1 MNDDWREITTK
12 RAEKSN
18 GNQSSALE
26 YLGQGTLQRPRP
38 RPDNHKAKATDLDFK
53 AKIKD

>member
-1 MNDDWREITTK
+1 MTIDEKSQRNGQK
-12 RAEKSN
+12 KSN